1 MKFRVG
7 REALGEAVA
16 WVARALSARPV
27 VPTLAGLLLQAAD
40 DGLVLSCFDYEV
52 SARMR
57 IEANVKEPG
66 LALVPGRLL
75 AEIIRSLPALDV
87 EVASNA
93 DSVTLTCGSAEFDLV
108 SLPVAE
114 YPELPEPPA
123 PVGTVDGGVLAVA
136 AAQVG
141 PAASRDDTLPI
152 LTAVCLD
159 VDGDTLSLAAT
170 DRYRMAVRDL
180 RWDPAAPGARTAALV
195 PGKTL
200 AEVARTM
207 IPGVPV
213 TVAFGVGEPG
223 SGRDPHPVDG
233 MISFEGG
240 NRRLTAR
247 LIAGEYIK
255 YRSRF
260 PADFGSRALLPAG
273 SFTEAVRRVSLVAE
287 RATPVRLSF
296 GSGKV
301 VIEAQTA
308 GRARAVETVTAS
320 FTGDERV
327 ISFDPLYLLDGLN
340 AAEASATV
348 PRAGS
353 SRDDEEPPDPGQIR
367 LEFSTAA
374 KPALITWASDEG
386 LNPGEPASTPAFRY
400 LVVPLRV
407 PARA

>member
-114 YPELPEPPA
+114 YPELPQPPA

-348 PRAGS
+348 SRAGS

-367 LEFSTAA
+367 LVFSTAA

-386 LNPGEPASTPAFRY
+386 LNPGEPANTPAFRY